1 MFLHP
6 SWLFFCIIIGIL
18 RIILGIRC
26 ILLGII
32 LGISQLI
39 FQNAPPQQLSGWAR
53 TLRGCAWSWS
63 LNGWAW
69 TLSGC
74 AWTLKSLEWR
84 EASYLI

>member
-1 MFLHP
+1 
-6 SWLFFCIIIGIL
+6 
-18 RIILGIRC
+18 
-26 ILLGII
+26 
-32 LGISQLI
+32 
-39 FQNAPPQQLSGWAR
+39 LSGWAR

-69 TLSGC
+69 ALSGC